1 MPDSIE
7 CHNDLVRF
15 LASGQVDS
23 NDSQCLDAKFHQNT
37 NDYLLDH
44 MILSNIKPCIY
55 TDFINFDY
63 RIDFHNSL
71 FMMHFNIRSLQKNF
85 DSFYEALQLLSTL
98 PQIICISETKINKK
112 PLTNISIS
120 NYSFVC
126 ANSNTRAGGVGFYL
140 NNSISYKTIGKNLL
154 KIAGCKDL
162 WVSINFPGI
171 RHTIIIAV
179 IYRHPN
185 SDANTFIE
193 PLNKKL
199 CEFERTNM
207 IFTY

>member
-7 CHNDLVRF
+7 CYNDLVRF
-15 LASGQVDS
+15 LASGQVDN
-23 NDSQCLDAKFHQNT
+23 NDSQCPDAKLHQNT

-44 MILSNIKPCIY
+44 MISSNIKPCIY
-55 TDFINFDY
+55 TDFINFDN

-71 FMMHFNIRSLQKNF
+71 FMIHFNIRSLQKNF
-85 DSFYEALQLLSTL
+85 DSFNEALQLLPAL
-98 PQIICISETKINKK
+98 PQIICISETKINKE

-126 ANSNTRAGGVGFYL
+126 ANSNTRAGGVGFHL
-140 NNSISYKTIGKNLL
+140 NNSISYKTIGKHLL
-154 KIAGCKDL
+154 KIAGCEDL

-193 PLNKKL
+193 ALNKNCVK
-199 CEFERTNM
+199 
-207 IFTY
+207 